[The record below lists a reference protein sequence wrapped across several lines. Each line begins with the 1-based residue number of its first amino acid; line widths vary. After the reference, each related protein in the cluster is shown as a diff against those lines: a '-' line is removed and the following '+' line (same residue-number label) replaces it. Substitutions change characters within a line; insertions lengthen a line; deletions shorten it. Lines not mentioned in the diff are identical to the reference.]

1 MWRFPLIKER
11 AIIILCSMVFC
22 CGCGLDDLPDDEG
35 RNVMEEVLDVCV
47 NRLGAQMIFNTR
59 IAYVPSN
66 VTPMQIHVMSFGGFD
81 TGKLTQ
87 ELSGNN
93 FQPTWSPDGT
103 KIAFVSDR
111 DTQNEIYTMNANG
124 GNSKRLTYAQGD
136 DVSPAWSPDG
146 RKIAFVSDRDGQKE
160 IYIIDADGE
169 SSRRLTYA
177 LGDDVSPAWSPDGSE
192 IAFVSDRTVQ
202 DEIYIM
208 NDDGENER
216 LLVAGSPP
224 LTWSP
229 ASQEY
234 PSGLISYSHLG
245 YLRLYDFTKSNS
257 LGMALEYRDFF
268 SDRVVEHLTWS
279 PDGKEIFVSD
289 LGVGRIY
296 TYEATEHVD
305 YDYYYYVSSYYG
317 VTQPAWSPLLS
328 K

>member
-1 MWRFPLIKER
+1 MWRFPLLKER
-11 AIIILCSMVFC
+11 AIIILCLMVFC
-22 CGCGLDDLPDDEG
+22 CGCGMDDLPDDEE
-35 RNVMEEVLDVCV
+35 RNVTKEVLDACV
-47 NRLGAQMIFNTR
+47 NRLGAQMVFNTR

-124 GNSKRLTYAQGD
+124 KNSKRLTDDPGD
-136 DVSPAWSPDG
+136 DVSPAWSPSG
-146 RKIAFVSDRDGQKE
+146 SKIAFVSDRDGQKE
-160 IYIIDADGE
+160 IYIIDADGGN
-169 SSRRLTYA
+169 SRRLTYA
-177 LGDDVSPAWSPDGSE
+177 LGDDVSPAWSPNGSE
-192 IAFVSDRTVQ
+192 IAFVSNRDGQ
-202 DEIYIM
+202 DGIYIM
-208 NDDGENER
+208 NADRKVER
-216 LLVAGSPP
+216 LLVEGSPP

-245 YLRLYDFTKSNS
+245 YLKLYDFAKSES
-257 LGMALEYRDFF
+257 LGMKLEYRDSF
-268 SDRVVEHLTWS
+268 SDEIVEHLTWS
-279 PDGKEIFVSD
+279 PDGKGIFVSD
-289 LGVGRIY
+289 LGMGRIY
-296 TYEATEHVD
+296 TYEAAED
-305 YDYYYYVSSYYG
+305 IYYYCYYVSSYYG
-317 VTQPAWSPLLS
+317 VTQPAWSPFLS